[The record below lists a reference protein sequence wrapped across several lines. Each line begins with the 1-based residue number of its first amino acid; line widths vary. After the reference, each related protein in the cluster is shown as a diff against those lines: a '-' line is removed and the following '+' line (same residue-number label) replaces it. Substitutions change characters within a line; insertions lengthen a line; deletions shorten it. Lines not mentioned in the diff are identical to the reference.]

1 MKIST
6 KILSGVAVAAAMGLF
21 TQTGVAQ
28 QQSPAQPQME
38 NQPSLTANVTDAQ
51 LEQYVDAAQEISDI
65 RETYVSAMN
74 EAETQEEAQAL
85 QAEAQEQIVGAV
97 QNAGLSVQAYNDIG
111 QAIRSDP
118 SLREKAEQLF

>member
-1 MKIST
+1 M
-6 KILSGVAVAAAMGLF
+6 A
-21 TQTGVAQ
+21 
-28 QQSPAQPQME
+28 E
-38 NQPSLTANVTDAQ
+38 
-51 LEQYVDAAQEISDI
+51 I

-97 QNAGLSVQAYNDIG
+97 ETAGLSVQAYNDIG
-111 QAIRSDP
+111 QAIRTDP